1 MYLYISVTETGD
13 DVSNYADS
21 ECLVLVNHQS
31 TGDVLTM
38 VQVLTGASR
47 RRLSQHVCW
56 VLDDMFKYTHFG
68 LVCQLHGDI
77 FILQVRDAFH

>member
-1 MYLYISVTETGD
+1 VLCVSVTEAGD
-13 DVSNYADS
+13 DISNFVDS
-21 ECLVLVNHQS
+21 ECLVLANHQS

-56 VLDDMFKYTHFG
+56 ILDHMFKFTHFG
-68 LVCQLHGDI
+68 AVCQLHGDI
-77 FILQVRDAFH
+77 FILQVSDTLRC